1 MKTTIVRILFL
12 GCILVFS
19 LSFSSLVRQE
29 ALDYGKILGDWD
41 VEVDAG
47 EEYYYLSMTIERSE
61 GELKG
66 TISESSGSFGDTP
79 LSDIEFDGETLIFG
93 FTAPTPPDGYERL
106 VTAEFKVGDNK
117 LEGFFSLDDL
127 GISTAATATKKDK

>member
-1 MKTTIVRILFL
+1 
-12 GCILVFS
+12 
-19 LSFSSLVRQE
+19 
-29 ALDYGKILGDWD
+29 

-66 TISESSGSFGDTP
+66 TISESSGSFEDTP
-79 LSDIEFDGETLIFG
+79 LSDIEFDGDTLIFG

-127 GISTAATATKKDK
+127 GISAAATATKKDK